1 MSAQIINGK
10 EIAESVRQEI
20 SKEVQ
25 QLREKKYRSRFGC
38 NPGG

>member
-10 EIAESVRQEI
+10 EIAESVRQEM

-25 QLREKKYRSRFGC
+25 QLREKISSRVWL
-38 NPGG
+38 